1 MLTLAGTCRPQVP
14 RYMYLNK
21 QIPFNNLAGRFSGM
35 SLHYYRPSSGSVQ
48 NSLQAR
54 VGQCSIPQ
62 VVFVFLFYIFLHPI
76 SPFVEYAFKCDPALF
91 ECKQAS
97 SCIYGRS
104 CGEIRL
110 PSSSKEQTAP
120 VFSRLVE
127 ASSIVALA
135 GCCVLQ

>member
-1 MLTLAGTCRPQVP
+1 MKTQADADTRWHLSPTSPKVYVFEQANPFQQPGGAVQWYEPTL
-14 RYMYLNK
+14 
-21 QIPFNNLAGRFSGM
+21 
-35 SLHYYRPSSGSVQ
+35 
-48 NSLQAR
+48 LQAS

-127 ASSIVALA
+127 ASFIVALA